1 MIHQLMSN
9 KRAETHKKDNASV
22 KQPQRNSGTGEV
34 PKWDELKVETRSA
47 MNAEDGVITEGCR
60 DQNT

>member
-1 MIHQLMSN
+1 MRKTRPVLKAIEN
-9 KRAETHKKDNASV
+9 
-22 KQPQRNSGTGEV
+22 GTGEV
-34 PKWDELKVETRSA
+34 PKWYELKVEARRA